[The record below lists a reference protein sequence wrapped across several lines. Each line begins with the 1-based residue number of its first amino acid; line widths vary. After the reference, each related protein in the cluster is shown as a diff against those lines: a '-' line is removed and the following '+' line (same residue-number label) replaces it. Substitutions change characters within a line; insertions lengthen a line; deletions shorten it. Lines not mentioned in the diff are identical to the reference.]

1 MAKIAVIKTGGKQ
14 YVVKENDKLKVEKL
28 AVEAGASVELDA
40 LLIADGDQVKLGEPQ
55 LETKVK
61 ATVVRQTRTRKVTGV
76 KYKRKTRQSKGFG
89 HKQFQTEI
97 QIEKI

>member
-28 AVEAGASVELDA
+28 AVEAGASIELDA
-40 LLIADGDQVKLGEPQ
+40 LLVADGDQVELGDPKLT
-55 LETKVK
+55 TKIK
-61 ATVVRQTRTRKVTGV
+61 ATAIRQTRTKKVIGV

-89 HKQFQTEI
+89 HKQYQTEI
-97 QIEKI
+97 QIGKI